1 MLKSLATGTSNFKKL
16 IESNSYYVDKTKI
29 IEELIKNRKEVYLF
43 PRPRRFGK
51 SLFISMLDNFF
62 NIEYKET
69 NKNLFNNLY
78 ISKSDYYKELSS
90 RPVIK
95 VSFKELEANNYNSM
109 LSAFK
114 ELIRELYLSKD
125 YLFESLRESEKE
137 IFNSFLRETATEDKY
152 KKAIYILSNFMSR
165 YYNKKVIILMDE
177 YDVPIQSGYLNGYYD
192 YIIELIRGVFSSSL
206 KDNEYLD
213 FGVVTGVLR
222 ISGESLFSSFNNP
235 DIYSIMDK
243 QYNEYFGFTEIETKE
258 LLEYYG
264 LELNNDVKDMY
275 DGYIFGGVEIYNPWS
290 IINYADRKKLLP
302 FWLNTS
308 RNSLIISSIKS
319 CTNNVKI
326 IIEKLLL
333 GESVKMTINEQITY
347 GNFKDLSNINNI
359 LNLLLMSGYLK
370 VEKTYIND
378 SYEEIAYIKLPNM
391 EVAQIFK
398 RILVEVLTSD
408 LRIDLTLIE
417 NFCYAILDNNKE
429 KMQQLLN
436 AILPNKSY
444 MDSGEDFYQGY
455 LLGLFSVFLNNK
467 KYIVDSNRE
476 SGNGR
481 FDLMIKDKIFN
492 IGIVIELKVTDGDME
507 SGAIKGLNQ
516 IEEKEYYMDLV
527 KQGYKD
533 IRKIAICFKDKEC
546 VVK

>member
-1 MLKSLATGTSNFKKL
+1 MLKTIATGTYDFKKL
-16 IESNSYYVDKTKI
+16 IESNSYYVDKTNI

-62 NIEYKET
+62 NIEYKDI
-69 NKNLFNNLY
+69 NGNLFEGLN
-78 ISKSDYYKELSS
+78 ISKSEYYKELSS
-90 RPVIK
+90 KPVINLD
-95 VSFKELEANNYNSM
+95 FKEFEADNYKDIYEMYKTLIYNLYYSKKYIYEH
-109 LSAFK
+109 LS
-114 ELIRELYLSKD
+114 EV
-125 YLFESLRESEKE
+125 EKK
-137 IFNSFLRETATEDKY
+137 L
-152 KKAIYILSNFMSR
+152 
-165 YYNKKVIILMDE
+165 YNKFIDKTADKSEYKLAIQFLSQMMYNYYGKKVVILMDE
-177 YDVPIQSGYLNGYYD
+177 YDVPIQKGYLNNYYD
-192 YIIELIRGVFSSSL
+192 EIIDLIRGIFSSSL
-206 KDNEYLD
+206 KGNSYLD
-213 FGVVTGVLR
+213 FGVITGVLR
-222 ISGESLFSSFNNP
+222 VSGESLFSTFNNP
-235 DIYSIMDK
+235 DIYSIMDNR
-243 QYNEYFGFTEIETKE
+243 YNDYFGFTKDETKE

-264 LELNNDVKDMY
+264 LELNDDVKNMY
-275 DGYIFGGVEIYNPWS
+275 DGYKFGNVEIYNPWS
-290 IINYADRKKLLP
+290 ILKYADRGELYP

-308 RNSLIISSIKS
+308 SNSLIITTIKNCKS
-319 CTNNVKI
+319 NAKV

-333 GESVKMTINEQITY
+333 GESVKITINEQITY
-347 GNFKDLSNINNI
+347 ENFRDITNVNNI

-370 VEKTYIND
+370 LDNIYVND
-378 SYEEIAYIKLPNM
+378 SYENEAIVKIPNL

-398 RILVEVLTSD
+398 RILVEVLTAD

-417 NFCYAILDNNKE
+417 SFCYALLDNNKE

-436 AILPNKSY
+436 EILPNKSY

-467 KYIVDSNRE
+467 NYIINSNRE
-476 SGNGR
+476 AGLGR

-507 SGAIKGLNQ
+507 EVAIKGLNQ
-516 IEEKEYYMDLV
+516 IEKKEYYLDLV
-527 KQGYKD
+527 REGYKD